1 MPSAE
6 PTAVV
11 DASALLA
18 YLLREPGADAFVRL
32 VGEQPVMS
40 SVNWSEVVQKSMVR
54 GVDVGTLRAAA
65 ERAFLQVLDFSVR
78 RAERA
83 ASLWPQT
90 RSLGLSLADRA
101 CLALAVELA
110 QPAVTADQVWTRL
123 SVDGLRVR
131 CVR

>member
-18 YLLREPGADAFVRL
+18 YLLREPGADVFVRL
-32 VGEQPVMS
+32 VGTQPVMS
-40 SVNWSEVVQKSMVR
+40 SVNWSEVVQKGVAR
-54 GVDVGTLRAAA
+54 GVDVSTLRAAA
-65 ERAFLQVLDFSVR
+65 DRTLLQILDLTAW

-83 ASLWPQT
+83 ALLWPET

-101 CLALAVELA
+101 CLGLAVELA
-110 QPAVTADQVWTRL
+110 RPAVTADQVWTRL
-123 SVDGLRVR
+123 SVDGLHVR

>member
-32 VGEQPVMS
+32 VGTQPVMS
-40 SVNWSEVVQKSMVR
+40 SVNWSEVVQKSVAR
-54 GVDVGTLRAAA
+54 GVDVGTLRVAA
-65 ERAFLQVLDFSVR
+65 ERAFLQILDFSVR

-83 ASLWPQT
+83 ALLWTET

-110 QPAVTADQVWTRL
+110 RPAVTADQVWTRL
-123 SVDGLRVR
+123 SMDGLRVR